1 MLGIRDRH
9 PGNYML
15 SNDTGKFFHI
25 DFGHFLGH
33 GKSKFGIRRDREP
46 FVFSAEMKHFLMY
59 FHSLKLV
66 EEALSDE
73 TVIDAA
79 RNETWKDIKAFAM
92 EPDFRKSK

>member
-1 MLGIRDRH
+1 
-9 PGNYML
+9 
-15 SNDTGKFFHI
+15 
-25 DFGHFLGH
+25 
-33 GKSKFGIRRDREP
+33 
-46 FVFSAEMKHFLMY
+46 MKHFLMY